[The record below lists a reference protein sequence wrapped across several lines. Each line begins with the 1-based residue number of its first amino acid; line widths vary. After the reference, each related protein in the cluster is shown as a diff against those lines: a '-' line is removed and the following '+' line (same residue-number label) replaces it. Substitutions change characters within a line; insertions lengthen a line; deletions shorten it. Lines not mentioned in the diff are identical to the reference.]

1 MSKKQ
6 KYQWQK
12 LSVSEKAEFLKQPHT
27 NAFHSEIWNAVY
39 GNSLLV
45 FQAFLD
51 EEVIASVCLF
61 EGKLKVFS
69 ALINPPFTPNNAF
82 SINQHHPKAK
92 TIDQKNL
99 MQALVS
105 TIEEER
111 PLVKQFSFPPELIDL
126 QAFYWEKY
134 KITTRYTYRINLS
147 EPEEALFSRMESK
160 LRNVIRKAEKDG
172 MRCELGTN
180 DEDKAIAMILES
192 NSMLSSK
199 QQRLLKDRL
208 NQASSDPNAWFLKA
222 YLGDLMKAA
231 ALVYANEGVYYYL
244 FSGFERTQAHNGAGP
259 FLIWEAI
266 KKAKS
271 AGGRIFDFEGSMLP
285 EIERYFRK
293 FGGDLKPYYSVS
305 KAPLIIESILKL
317 KKRNEF

>member
-1 MSKKQ
+1 MSSKQ
-6 KYQWQK
+6 KYQWRR
-12 LSVSEKAEFLKQPHT
+12 LSKTEKADFLKRPHA
-27 NAFHSEIWNAVY
+27 NAFYSALWNEVY
-39 GNSLLV
+39 GDALLI
-45 FQAFLD
+45 FQALLDD
-51 EEVIASVCLF
+51 EELASACLY

-69 ALINPPFTPNNAF
+69 ALINPPFAPNNAF
-82 SINQHHPKAK
+82 SINHHHPKAK
-92 TIDQKNL
+92 TIDQKKL
-99 MQALVS
+99 MQAFARA
-105 TIEEER
+105 IQQEGH
-111 PLVKQFSFPPELIDL
+111 LVKQFSFPPELIDL

-134 KITTRYTYRINLS
+134 KITTRYTYRIKLAQS
-147 EPEEALFSRMESK
+147 EDELLARMESK
-160 LRNVIRKAEKDG
+160 LRNVVRKAEKDG
-172 MRCELGTN
+172 MRCELSTK

-192 NSMLSSK
+192 NSMLGSK

-222 YLGDLMKAA
+222 YLEEDMKAA

-271 AGGRIFDFEGSMLP
+271 AGGKIFDFEGSMLP
-285 EIERYFRK
+285 DIERYFRK
-293 FGGDLKPYYSVS
+293 FGGDLQPYYSVS
-305 KAPLIIESILKL
+305 KAPLIIESILKF

>member
-1 MSKKQ
+1 LSKKQ
-6 KYQWQK
+6 KYQWRR
-12 LSVSEKAEFLKQPHT
+12 LSASEKADFLKQLHS

-39 GNSLLV
+39 GDALLV

-51 EEVIASVCLF
+51 EEVLASACLY

-69 ALINPPFTPNNAF
+69 ALINPPFAPNNAF
-82 SINQHHPKAK
+82 SLNIHHPKAK
-92 TIDQKNL
+92 TIDQKKL
-99 MQALVS
+99 MQEFVS
-105 TIEEER
+105 AIEDER
-111 PLVKQFSFPPELIDL
+111 HLVKQFSFPPELIDL

-134 KITTRYTYRINLS
+134 KITTRYTYRVKLS
-147 EPEEALFSRMESK
+147 QGEEELLLRMEPK

-172 MRCELGTN
+172 MRCDLSSK
-180 DEDKAIAMILES
+180 DEDKATAMILES
-192 NSMLSSK
+192 NAMLGSK

-208 NQASSDPNAWFLKA
+208 NQASKDPNALFLKA
-222 YLGDLMKAA
+222 YLGDVMKAA

-266 KKAKS
+266 KKAKE
-271 AGGRIFDFEGSMLP
+271 AGARIFDFEGSMLP
-285 EIERYFRK
+285 DIERYFRK
-293 FGGDLKPYYSVS
+293 FGGDLQPYYSVS
-305 KAPLIIESILKL
+305 KAPLLIEAILKL